1 MIRSTIIARLSKSH
15 PGCESFRKEPAGRF
29 NFVFSY
35 AMHLGCVRIHSPP
48 RSHHFRCPLP
58 FLNRF
63 IILPEIK
70 DTYNGNQNLY
80 HAFPA
85 CSAAAFPVVRFLVAC
100 TVFILL
106 FIKLLK
112 YEKDNSSR

>member
-1 MIRSTIIARLSKSH
+1 MIRSAIIARLSKNH

-29 NFVFSY
+29 NFAFSY
-35 AMHLGCVRIHSPP
+35 TMRLGYVRIHSPL
-48 RSHHFRCPLP
+48 RSHHFRCPLS

-70 DTYNGNQNLY
+70 DTYNGNQNRY
-80 HAFPA
+80 HPVPA
-85 CSAAAFPVVRFLVAC
+85 CSAAAFPVVRYFVAC

>member
-1 MIRSTIIARLSKSH
+1 MIRSTIIAKLSKSH

-29 NFVFSY
+29 NFAFSY
-35 AMHLGCVRIHSPP
+35 TMRLGYVRIHSPP
-48 RSHHFRCPLP
+48 RSYHFRCPLP

-85 CSAAAFPVVRFLVAC
+85 CSAASFRVMRFLVAC